1 MKVSAALR
9 EFPAISLKG
18 KDQKVLATPPNCLES
33 YPLERKNKPPEAKGR
48 GVLFFHFSEERTHL
62 STLRNKSQ
70 AHSSSA
76 FTSRRLPNFCI
87 MVS

>member
-33 YPLERKNKPPEAKGR
+33 YPLERKNKPPEARGR
-48 GVLFFHFSEERTHL
+48 GVLFFHFSKNIYILAHL
-62 STLRNKSQ
+62 EIKVKRCAKGLG
-70 AHSSSA
+70 
-76 FTSRRLPNFCI
+76 SRRLPNFCI